1 MQNRNYI
8 LLLQCQKRQRPIG
21 LWCNGNTTDSGPVIP
36 GSNPGSPTKRPLE
49 KGVFFYVYS
58 DRYIQFIGLIGQNIP
73 EISYLAGEL
82 NHKSMKSKLLI
93 LFVALCAVSC
103 SSVLSTKSVK
113 DGFVHFLSLDVED
126 FAKYIAQENVMLVDV
141 RTPEE
146 FEAGHIKG
154 VDSNLDV
161 RSATFFKDYQ
171 SLPKDRPIALYCKG
185 GGRSK
190 QVAGVLAGNGYTVVE
205 LKVGYDGWVE
215 AGGIVE
221 R

>member
-1 MQNRNYI
+1 
-8 LLLQCQKRQRPIG
+8 
-21 LWCNGNTTDSGPVIP
+21 
-36 GSNPGSPTKRPLE
+36 
-49 KGVFFYVYS
+49 
-58 DRYIQFIGLIGQNIP
+58 
-73 EISYLAGEL
+73 
-82 NHKSMKSKLLI
+82 
-93 LFVALCAVSC
+93 
-103 SSVLSTKSVK
+103 
-113 DGFVHFLSLDVED
+113 
-126 FAKYIAQENVMLVDV
+126 MLVDV

>member
-1 MQNRNYI
+1 
-8 LLLQCQKRQRPIG
+8 
-21 LWCNGNTTDSGPVIP
+21 
-36 GSNPGSPTKRPLE
+36 
-49 KGVFFYVYS
+49 
-58 DRYIQFIGLIGQNIP
+58 
-73 EISYLAGEL
+73 
-82 NHKSMKSKLLI
+82 MKSKLLI

-205 LKVGYDGWVE
+205 LKVGYDGWIK